1 MYSKTIS
8 IFLLLTTCSSYAQ
21 SKDEGPTEIL
31 NAMPSKCVALNEGRT
46 CYTDVKFAITAPD
59 IGDYCLR
66 ESSSK
71 KILQCWANTKA
82 FAYTLNF
89 GSKQS
94 MSYELISKQKRDTLA
109 VTTIEV
115 NWVHKIKSK
124 KRRWRI
130 F

>member
-1 MYSKTIS
+1 MCFRAIS
-8 IFLLLTTCSSYAQ
+8 LCSLLMASPSFAQ
-21 SKDEGPTEIL
+21 TKDEGPTEIL
-31 NAMPSKCVALNEGRT
+31 NVMPSKCVALNEGRT
-46 CYTDVKFAITAPD
+46 CYTDVKFAVTAPD
-59 IGDYCLR
+59 FGDYCLR

-82 FAYTLNF
+82 FVYTLNF
-89 GSKQS
+89 GSTQS
-94 MSYELISKQKRDTLA
+94 ISYELISKQKRDTLA